1 MALVSI
7 IIPVYNVKKYL
18 PRCIESVLA
27 QTLGDFEA
35 LLVDDGSTD
44 GSGALCDE
52 YVRTD
57 SRIQVFHQEN
67 GGLSSARNTGLQYA
81 RGDYITFVDSDD
93 FLHPDFLMELVTL
106 IRDTGAQVS
115 VCRYLPVEEGQKPSM
130 ESSEPAAPAVCL
142 SGTQAAEKI
151 VLESQRFMITAWGK
165 LYSAGLAPWLRFPPG
180 RLHEDEFV
188 TYKVF
193 FQAQKVAVSLKQ
205 YYYYLQRGGSIIRQ
219 SFREKRLDKL
229 DALREAVSYFEQR
242 GESRLS
248 RAAKKRY
255 LLNVQIAWY
264 RVYTGMENSR
274 ELQKRLQREH
284 REFYR
289 ENRRDIKELCS
300 LTDRAAIAVFRLWPR
315 LYCLFAAAYLK
326 FVPED

>member
-18 PRCIESVLA
+18 PRCMESVLA
-27 QTLGDFEA
+27 QSLREFEV

-52 YVRTD
+52 YARADERV
-57 SRIQVFHQEN
+57 QVFHQEN
-67 GGLSSARNTGLQYA
+67 GGLSQARNTGLAHAKGEYL
-81 RGDYITFVDSDD
+81 TFVDSDD
-93 FLHPDFLMELVTL
+93 FLHPQFLMELVTL
-106 IRDTGAQVS
+106 LRDTGAQVS
-115 VCRYLPVEEGQKPSM
+115 VCRYLPVEEGAEPIE
-130 ESSEPAAPAVCL
+130 ESQGPAQSPVCL
-142 SGTQAAEKI
+142 SGRQAVEKI
-151 VLESQRFMITAWGK
+151 VLESRRFMITAWGK
-165 LYSAGLAPWLRFPPG
+165 LYSAGLAQWLRFPQG

-193 FQAQKVAVSLKQ
+193 FQAQKVAVSSKR

-219 SFREKRLDKL
+219 SFQEKRLDKL
-229 DALREAVSYFEQR
+229 DALREAVSFFEQR
-242 GESRLS
+242 GEQQLS

-264 RVYTGMENSR
+264 RVHAGMKNSR
-274 ELQKRLQREH
+274 ELQRRLQREH
-284 REFYR
+284 GEFYR
-289 ENRRDIKELCS
+289 ENWKDVKGICG
-300 LTDRAAIAVFRLWPR
+300 LTDRVSVAVFRLWPR
-315 LYCLFAAAYLK
+315 LYGLFAAAYLK